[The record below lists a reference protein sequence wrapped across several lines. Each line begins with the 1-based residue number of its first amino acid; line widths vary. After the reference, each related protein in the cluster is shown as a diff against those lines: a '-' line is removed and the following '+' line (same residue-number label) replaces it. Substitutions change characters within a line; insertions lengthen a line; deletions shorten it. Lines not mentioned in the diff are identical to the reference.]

1 MADSWLVLKCPACKI
16 CHGRKST
23 GHLCP
28 HCGQRIAE
36 NSEVVDKAFD
46 STDLRMKVVLANTPE
61 ELRVLLQ
68 SKLSKESLIV
78 GKEYNAATGFRLVKD
93 SCDDNGFIHQKIIAE
108 KLIKNGLE
116 IDVVDFMEHV
126 ETQGL
131 VIRIESGIWQF
142 LE

>member
-1 MADSWLVLKCPACKI
+1 MADSWLVLKCSACNI

-28 HCGQRIAE
+28 HCGQRITDNAQ
-36 NSEVVDKAFD
+36 VVDKAVD
-46 STDLRMKVVLANTPE
+46 STELRMKVVLANTPDNLK
-61 ELRVLLQ
+61 ELLK
-68 SKLSKESLIV
+68 SKLSKDSPLV
-78 GKEYNAATGFRLVKD
+78 GKEYSSAAGLKVVKD
-93 SCDDNGFIHQKIIAE
+93 SVNEKGIIHIDIVAE
-108 KLIKNGLE
+108 KLAKNGVE
-116 IDVVDFMEHV
+116 IEVEQFMEHI

>member
-28 HCGQRIAE
+28 HCGQRIAD
-36 NSEVVDKAFD
+36 NSEVVDKAVD

-131 VIRIESGIWQF
+131 VIRIESGKWQF

>member
-1 MADSWLVLKCPACKI
+1 MADSWLVLRCPACKI

-28 HCGQRIAE
+28 HCGQRIGD
-36 NSEVVDKAFD
+36 NSEVVDKAVD
-46 STDLRMKVVLANTPE
+46 SNDLRMKVVLANTPE
-61 ELRVLLQ
+61 ELRGLLQ
-68 SKLSKESLIV
+68 SKLSKDSYLV
-78 GKEYNAATGFRLVKD
+78 GREYNPAVGFRIVKD
-93 SCDDNGFIHQKIIAE
+93 SCDDKGIIQQKIIAE

>member
-28 HCGQRIAE
+28 HCGQRIAD
-36 NSEVVDKAFD
+36 NSEVVDKAVD

-78 GKEYNAATGFRLVKD
+78 GKEYNPATGLRVVKD
-93 SCDDNGFIHQKIIAE
+93 SCDDNGLIHQKIIAE
-108 KLIKNGLE
+108 KLIKKGLE

>member
-28 HCGQRIAE
+28 HCGQRIAD
-36 NSEVVDKAFD
+36 NSEVVDKAVD
-46 STDLRMKVVLANTPE
+46 STDLRMKVILANTPE

-93 SCDDNGFIHQKIIAE
+93 SCDDNGYIHQKIIAE

-131 VIRIESGIWQF
+131 VIRIESGKWQF

>member
-28 HCGQRIAE
+28 HCGQRIAD
-36 NSEVVDKAFD
+36 NSEVVDKAVD
-46 STDLRMKVVLANTPE
+46 STDLRMKVILANTPE

-131 VIRIESGIWQF
+131 VIRIESGKWQF